1 MAKDKFHDAVKN
13 ALIKEDWTITDDPL
27 FLQFG
32 GVDLYVDLGAEKL
45 IAAQKENQKIAIEVK
60 SFLSYSVISDFH
72 QAVGQVMNYR
82 LILQREDP
90 GRVLYLAVP
99 LDVYESF
106 FKLEF
111 TQIAIAD
118 YRFKLIVYDIE
129 QEAIALWI
137 NEKCTKIILKICSKN
152 TAIISLLMV

>member
-13 ALIKEDWTITDDPL
+13 GLIKEGWIITNDPL

-32 GVDLYVDLGAEKL
+32 GVDLFVDLGAEKL
-45 IAAQKENQKIAIEVK
+45 IAAQKENQKIAVEIK

-82 LILQREDP
+82 LILQQEEPD
-90 GRVLYLAVP
+90 RVLYLAVP
-99 LDVYESF
+99 LDIYETF

-111 TQIAIAD
+111 TQLAIAN
-118 YRFKLIVYDIE
+118 YQFKLIVYDTE
-129 QEAIALWI
+129 QGGIVQWI
-137 NEKCTKIILKICSKN
+137 S
-152 TAIISLLMV
+152 

>member
-137 NEKCTKIILKICSKN
+137 N
-152 TAIISLLMV
+152 

>member
-13 ALIKEDWTITDDPL
+13 GLIKEGWIITNDPL

-32 GVDLYVDLGAEKL
+32 GVDLFVDLGAEKL
-45 IAAQKENQKIAIEVK
+45 IAAQKENQKIAVEIK

-82 LILQREDP
+82 LILQQEEPD
-90 GRVLYLAVP
+90 RVLYLAVP
-99 LDVYESF
+99 LDIYETF

-111 TQIAIAD
+111 TQLAITN
-118 YRFKLIVYDIE
+118 YQFKLIVYDTE
-129 QEAIALWI
+129 QGGIVQWI
-137 NEKCTKIILKICSKN
+137 S
-152 TAIISLLMV
+152 

>member
-90 GRVLYLAVP
+90 ERVLYLAVP

-137 NEKCTKIILKICSKN
+137 N
-152 TAIISLLMV
+152 